1 MYHSIN
7 PLALTPR
14 LILALAAAA
23 ACGTAIADPYSFG
36 ASLSYRNYPNLYNAV
51 DGAAKTSDSVVAG
64 TLFAG
69 LSQPL
74 GRQRLYAN
82 TSVSSNRYMKTD
94 NLNNVSY
101 NLSGGLDW
109 STIERVSGNV
119 FAGVTQSLQD
129 FGLDANQVS
138 APEKNQYRT
147 QNMGAT
153 VRVGVVTK
161 ITAEANYTRNK
172 VSYSLAS
179 YANRETSQD
188 TVGASL
194 RYAPSTPLN
203 FGIGLR
209 RTNGDVPGLGDSFTR
224 NDLDLFAN
232 YTVAAAH
239 TFTSRLSW
247 SKSKYDDLT
256 ARNLDGV
263 TASIYWNWA
272 ITPKTTFSTSYS
284 RDTGLDTSFL
294 VFNNQQ
300 VPLQFDNS
308 RVANVLSARLNYQV
322 TSKVNTYV
330 DGRFSQRKTI
340 NRVANIDQPGSE
352 DQRNLAIGVGWTPTR
367 AIGLGC
373 DIGSLSRDIR
383 STTTGNAPTT
393 VSRTQ
398 SAMNYGCSAQITFQ

>member
-1 MYHSIN
+1 MNRPSKPYE
-7 PLALTPR
+7 LAPR
-14 LILALAAAA
+14 VLLSLAAVA
-23 ACGTAIADPYSFG
+23 ACGGALADPYTFG
-36 ASLSYRNYPNLYNAV
+36 ASLSYRQYPNLYNTA
-51 DGAAKTSDSVVAG
+51 DGAPKTSDSVVAG
-64 TLFAG
+64 TLFAS
-69 LSQPL
+69 LNQPL

-82 TSVSSNRYMKTD
+82 TSVSSNRYLKTD
-94 NLNNVSY
+94 GLNNISY

-109 STIERVSGNV
+109 STVGRVSGNL

-129 FGLDANQVS
+129 FGLDINQTS

-161 ITAEANYTRNK
+161 LTAEASYTRNK
-172 VSYSLAS
+172 GSYSLAS

-194 RYAPSTPLN
+194 RYAPSTPLS
-203 FGIGLR
+203 FGIGVR
-209 RTNGDVPGLGDSFTR
+209 RTNGDVPGLGDSFVR

-239 TFTSRLSW
+239 TFTSRVSW

-256 ARNLDGV
+256 ARNMDGL

-272 ITPKTTFSTSYS
+272 ISPKTTFIASYA

-294 VFNNQQ
+294 SFNNQQ

-308 RVANVLSARLNYQV
+308 RVADILSARLNYQV
-322 TSKVNTYV
+322 TSKVNTYI
-330 DGRFSQRKTI
+330 DARFSQRKTV
-340 NRVANIDQPGSE
+340 NRVLNTDQPGSE

-367 AIGLGC
+367 SIGVGC
-373 DIGSLSRDIR
+373 DIGTLAREIK
-383 STTTGNAPTT
+383 STSTGNLPST
-393 VSRTQ
+393 VSRSQ
-398 SAMNYGCSAQITFQ
+398 SSMNYGCSAQITFQ